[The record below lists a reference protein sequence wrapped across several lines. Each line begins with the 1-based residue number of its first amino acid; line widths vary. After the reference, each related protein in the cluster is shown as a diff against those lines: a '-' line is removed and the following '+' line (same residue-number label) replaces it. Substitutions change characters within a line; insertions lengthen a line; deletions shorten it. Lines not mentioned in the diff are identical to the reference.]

1 MMELEYYMMGVT
13 SDSVSIWCTEWKY
26 KRLTDNEK
34 LLIAEALRKINY
46 QKYPLVYT
54 VEFDRV
60 IGSTLCVELDE
71 YQKQRAFWVYRK
83 RNPKWRV
90 FAVIGAKTRK
100 TVNLTVLF
108 EEKDDKVVIA
118 DWYFGKRVYPL
129 PSNPKARKRGKEYV
143 DICQK
148 FWQEHALVVEKEEI
162 NVEKTLKTM
171 DESDKARFIEIMNAC

>member
-90 FAVIGAKTRK
+90 FA
-100 TVNLTVLF
+100 
-108 EEKDDKVVIA
+108 
-118 DWYFGKRVYPL
+118 
-129 PSNPKARKRGKEYV
+129 
-143 DICQK
+143 
-148 FWQEHALVVEKEEI
+148 
-162 NVEKTLKTM
+162 
-171 DESDKARFIEIMNAC
+171 